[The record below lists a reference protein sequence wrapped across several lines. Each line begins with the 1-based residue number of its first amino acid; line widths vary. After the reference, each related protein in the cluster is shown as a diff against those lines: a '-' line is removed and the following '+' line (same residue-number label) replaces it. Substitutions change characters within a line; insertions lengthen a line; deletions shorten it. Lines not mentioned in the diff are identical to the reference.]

1 MGKVLR
7 ILVILMFLLGIGAL
21 VLSIMNFNKRE
32 LLVGRTHQLE
42 EGYIQL
48 AKTIESKDMPEVPQP
63 QLPLRDISPVTS
75 REMDNPEVSDFWD
88 DYKHNLETPSTP
100 IPMLDLGT
108 SDNRL
113 QLRQLYKI
121 GADGKPEIDPL
132 TGRPAQKGAGTMTD
146 LMEST
151 LKRAMAQSALLGTTR
166 AELKKVREELAKTID
181 DANAVKKEGRKDK
194 KTIETLNEQIAKLQ
208 EEKRQLTAKISSLES
223 QIDDLNDEVA
233 EAKLENEKLVENI
246 SDLERQVKKLNEDIQ
261 KLTARNVAV
270 PAATGAVAGAP
281 AGNMEGQLT
290 PGDCGAI
297 VGGSDEWKFVVVR
310 LDNPFLDELVG
321 PGRDQPMP
329 QIELMV
335 RRPGLEGPSGDFV
348 TRIRLRQIIR
358 EKNLVIADILSSWQQ
373 APVATGDVVYY

>member
-7 ILVILMFLLGIGAL
+7 ILVVLMFLLGIGAL
-21 VLSIMNFNKRE
+21 VLSLMNFQKRE
-32 LLVGRTHQLE
+32 LLIGRTHLLE

-63 QLPLRDISPVTS
+63 SLPALDVSPVTA
-75 REMDNPEVSDFWD
+75 REMDNPEVSEFWD
-88 DYKHNLETPSTP
+88 DYKHNLETPATQ

-132 TGRPAQKGAGTMTD
+132 TGRPAQKGAGTMAD
-146 LMEST
+146 LMDST
-151 LKRAMAQSALLGTTR
+151 LKRAMAQSSLLGTTR
-166 AELKKVREELAKTID
+166 AELKKVREELAKTIEI
-181 DANAVKKEGRKDK
+181 ANAVKKDGRKDK
-194 KTIETLNEQIAKLQ
+194 RTIETLNETISKLQ
-208 EEKRQLTAKISSLES
+208 EEKRQLTSKVSSLES
-223 QIDDLNDEVA
+223 QIDDLNAEIA
-233 EAKLENEKLVENI
+233 EAKLENDKLVENI
-246 SDLERQVKKLNEDIQ
+246 SDLERQVKKLNDDIV
-261 KLTARNVAV
+261 KLTARTAAV
-270 PAATGAVAGAP
+270 PTAAVQGGAVAA
-281 AGNMEGQLT
+281 NMEGKLT
-290 PGDCGAI
+290 PGTCGAI

-310 LDNPFLDELVG
+310 LEDSFLNELVG
-321 PGRDQPMP
+321 PERDQPMP
-329 QIELMV
+329 QVELMV

-373 APVATGDVVYY
+373 APIASGDVVYY